1 MSSRP
6 KMVSQVEV
14 GGSGFDCVTLRSAEA
29 ASDGSAASVRP
40 GSGVATLPLR
50 MLSPRWRLATLLVLI
65 GMALTARLGIW
76 QLDRLEQ
83 RREFNSR
90 VLAQMKQPALEL
102 SGAALRSE
110 LSEME
115 YRSVVVRGVYDHSQ
129 EVALRNQAWG
139 NQWGVHL
146 LTPLRIEASEQH
158 ILVDRGWVPSEDFQ
172 YGSWEQYAEPGLVE
186 VRGVIRRS
194 QSKPDFGR
202 RTDPIPSTGER
213 LEAWFFANV
222 EGIAR
227 QTPYPLLPAYI
238 QQAPDPSWDGLPY
251 RTQPDL
257 ELSEGPHLSY
267 ALQWFSFAAILGIG
281 YPFFIRR
288 QERRYLQAA

>member
-1 MSSRP
+1 MSSRARIAGQSEA
-6 KMVSQVEV
+6 VSPAIAV
-14 GGSGFDCVTLRSAEA
+14 SAGRA
-29 ASDGSAASVRP
+29 APQMRGPESQA
-40 GSGVATLPLR
+40 LPLR
-50 MLSPRWRLATLLVLI
+50 MLSPRWRLATILVLI
-65 GMALTARLGIW
+65 GVALTVRLGIW
-76 QLDRLEQ
+76 QLDRLER

-90 VLAQMKQPALEL
+90 VLAQVSQPALEL
-102 SGAALRSE
+102 SGAALRSD
-110 LSEME
+110 LSAMD

-146 LTPLRIEASEQH
+146 LTPLRIEASDQY
-158 ILVDRGWVPSEDFQ
+158 ILVDRGWVPAEDFQ

-202 RTDPIPSTGER
+202 RADPIPPAGER

-222 EGIAR
+222 GGIAR
-227 QTPYPLLPAYI
+227 QTPYPLLPVYV

-251 RTQPDL
+251 RAQPDL
-257 ELSEGPHLSY
+257 DLSEGPHLSY
-267 ALQWFSFAAILGIG
+267 ALQWFSFAVILGIG

-288 QERRYLQAA
+288 QERRSLQAAEVHSEN